1 MRLRPRSVRV
11 RLTIWYTAA
20 LAGIVL
26 CFALG
31 IYLFVRSSLLQQIDG
46 QLDRDLATVTR
57 VVRDEPNEMN
67 ELAQHGSVALFQVS
81 EGNEVIAETDG
92 WSRFGLEKAIVDK
105 HSAGPWSW
113 ESPNDLHYRLKI
125 FTVAAPGHTS
135 FVAVAEDEQTLR
147 QSLESLAII
156 LLFGIPFALALAII
170 GGYFLAGRVLAPIG
184 AMAAKAGEITAERL
198 SERLPI
204 EDPHDEFGRLATVFN
219 QTFAR
224 LEDSF
229 ERLRRFTADASHEL
243 RTPLTA
249 IRSVGEVGLQEN
261 IDALA
266 CREVIASMLEE
277 ADRLTKL
284 VDSLLTLS
292 RADAGS
298 VQFMREPTDLSALAV
313 EVADCIQVLAEE
325 KEQSLVVDAAEPVFI
340 EIDPTTL
347 RQALINL
354 VDNAV
359 KYTPQQG
366 HIWVAVRK
374 TAAGEAVVEVIDD
387 GPGIPKEH
395 QARIF
400 DRFYRV
406 DKGRSRDMGGTGLG
420 LAITRWAVEVND
432 GRIELESEEGHGSIF
447 RIVLPMRQHQTGLA

>member
-1 MRLRPRSVRV
+1 MRLKPRSVRI
-11 RLTIWYTAA
+11 RLTFWYTAA

-26 CFALG
+26 SFALG
-31 IYLFVRSSLLQQIDG
+31 IYLFVRASLLRQIDG
-46 QLDRDLATVTR
+46 QLERDLATVAR

-81 EGNEVIAETDG
+81 EGSEVIAETAA
-92 WSRFGLEKAIVDK
+92 WSRSGLGKALGYRKFEVP
-105 HSAGPWSW
+105 SSW
-113 ESPNDLHYRLKI
+113 EAPNDLHYRLK
-125 FTVAAPGHTS
+125 TVAVTSPGHAYL
-135 FVAVAEDEQTLR
+135 VAVAGDEQTLR

-156 LLFGIPFALALAII
+156 LLFGIPLALALAVI
-170 GGYFLAGRVLAPIG
+170 GGYFLAGRALAPIG

-198 SERLPI
+198 SERLPV
-204 EDPHDEFGRLATVFN
+204 EDPHDEFGRLAAVFN

-229 ERLRRFTADASHEL
+229 ERMRRFTADASHEL

-249 IRSVGEVGLQEN
+249 IRSVGEVGLQGD
-261 IDALA
+261 IDAVA

-277 ADRLTKL
+277 ADRLAKL

-292 RADAGS
+292 RADSGMMPFS
-298 VQFMREPTDLSALAV
+298 RELTDLTALA
-313 EVADCIQVLAEE
+313 ADVTECLRVLAEE
-325 KEQSLVVDAAEPVFI
+325 KEQSLILEAMEAVFAEVDR
-340 EIDPTTL
+340 TTM

-354 VDNAV
+354 VDNAI
-359 KYTPQQG
+359 KYAPQNG
-366 HIWVAVRK
+366 HIRMVARRNV
-374 TAAGEAVVEVIDD
+374 AGEAIIEVIDD

-406 DKGRSRDMGGTGLG
+406 DKGRSRDMGGAGLG
-420 LAITRWAVEVND
+420 LAITRWAVEVNN
-432 GRIELESEEGHGSIF
+432 GRIELESEEGRGSTF
-447 RIVLPMRQHQTGLA
+447 RIMLPALE

>member
-1 MRLRPRSVRV
+1 MRLRPRSVRI
-11 RLTIWYTAA
+11 RLTLWYTAS

-26 CFALG
+26 CFALS
-31 IYLFVRSSLLQQIDG
+31 IYLFVRSSLLR
-46 QLDRDLATVTR
+46 QLDGELEKDLATVTR
-57 VVRDEPNEMN
+57 VIRDEPNEIN
-67 ELAQHGSVALFQVS
+67 ELAQHGSVTLFQVS
-81 EGNEVIAETDG
+81 EGTEVVAETDG
-92 WSRFGLEKAIVDK
+92 WSRFGLEKAIVAK
-105 HSAGPWSW
+105 QHVAPWSW
-113 ESPNDLHYRLKI
+113 EAPNDLYYRLKI
-125 FTVAAPGHTS
+125 FTVAAPGHTY
-135 FVAVAEDEQTLR
+135 FVAVAEEEQTLR
-147 QSLESLAII
+147 QSLESLAFI
-156 LLFGIPFALALAII
+156 LILGIPLTLALAVI
-170 GGYFLAGRVLAPIG
+170 GGYFLAGRALAPIG

-261 IDALA
+261 ADAAA
-266 CREVIASMLEE
+266 CREVVASMLEE

-298 VQFMREPTDLSALAV
+298 VQVKREPTDLSLLAV

-325 KEQSLVVDAAEPVFI
+325 KEQGLVVDAPEPVI
-340 EIDPTTL
+340 AGIDPTTL

-359 KYTPQQG
+359 KYTPKQG
-366 HIWVAVRK
+366 HIRVKVRR
-374 TAAGEAVVEVIDD
+374 TAGEAIIEVADD
-387 GPGIPKEH
+387 GPGIAKEH

-432 GRIELESEEGHGSIF
+432 GRIELESSEEQGSTF
-447 RIVLPMRQHQTGLA
+447 RIVLPAVH

>member
-1 MRLRPRSVRV
+1 MRLKPRSVRI
-11 RLTIWYTAA
+11 RLTLWYTAA
-20 LAGIVL
+20 LAGIIL

-46 QLDRDLATVTR
+46 QLHRDMSTVTR
-57 VVRDEPNEMN
+57 VIRDEPNEIN
-67 ELAQHGSVALFQVS
+67 ELAQHGSVDLFQTS
-81 EGNEVIAETDG
+81 SGNEVIAETDS
-92 WSRFGLEKAIVDK
+92 WSRFALEKAIAGK
-105 HSAGPWSW
+105 NSAAPWSW
-113 ESPNDLHYRLKI
+113 KAPSDLYYRVKI
-125 FTVAAPGHTS
+125 LTLAEPGHTYL
-135 FVAVAEDEQTLR
+135 VAVAEDEQTLR

-156 LLFGIPFALALAII
+156 LLFGTPLSLSLAII
-170 GGYFLAGRVLAPIG
+170 GGYFLAGRVIAPV
-184 AMAAKAGEITAERL
+184 AALAAKAGEITAERL

-204 EDPHDEFGRLATVFN
+204 EAPHDEFGRLATVFN

-261 IDALA
+261 TDAAA

-292 RADAGS
+292 RADTGP
-298 VQFMREPTDLSALAV
+298 VQLKREATDLSALAV
-313 EVADCIQVLAEE
+313 AVGDFIQVLAEE
-325 KEQSLVVDAAEPVFI
+325 KEQGLVIDAAEPVLADV
-340 EIDPTTL
+340 DPATL
-347 RQALINL
+347 RQALIDL
-354 VDNAV
+354 ADNAV

-366 HIWVAVRK
+366 CIRIAVRG
-374 TAAGEAVVEVIDD
+374 TAAGEAIIEVIDD

-395 QARIF
+395 HSRIF
-400 DRFYRV
+400 DRFYRI

-420 LAITRWAVEVND
+420 LAIARWAVEVNG
-432 GRIELESEEGHGSIF
+432 GRIELESEEGSGSTF
-447 RIVLPMRQHQTGLA
+447 RIVLPVHQL